1 MPVVLPGK
9 RKRGGTVGEW
19 VRRVEEARVVGAA
32 GEEEEEE
39 DEEEEEE
46 ESQEEEEDSDE
57 YDQGDD

>member
-1 MPVVLPGK
+1 VNRGRAVPVVLPGK

-39 DEEEEEE
+39 EDE
-46 ESQEEEEDSDE
+46 SSEEEEDSDE
-57 YDQGDD
+57 